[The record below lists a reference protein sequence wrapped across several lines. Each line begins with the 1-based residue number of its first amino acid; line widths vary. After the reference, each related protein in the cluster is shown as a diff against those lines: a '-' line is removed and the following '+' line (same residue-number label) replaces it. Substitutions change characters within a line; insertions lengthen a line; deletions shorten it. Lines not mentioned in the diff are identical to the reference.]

1 MQLIRKLTTLADVFA
16 AFINLAPIKL
26 AIRVEEAMET
36 GNGIMKVVDVK
47 VTRILCAAR

>member
-16 AFINLAPIKL
+16 AFTNRAPIRL
-26 AIRVEEAMET
+26 AIRVEDAMDT
-36 GNGIMKVVDVK
+36 GNGIMKVVDVN